1 MLSMLAITLVLGQ
14 NGLTHMAQAVPHVT
28 IDYLVG
34 TRLQATDL
42 AHQLL
47 GNPRLMNLALVSH
60 NPRHRIAAAFAFG
73 IALEPDE
80 RLFDLA
86 CDHAPIVPQSAREA
100 LIHIAA
106 TKFGRQLDFGPRP
119 GACLAE
125 RQASARLW
133 HEWFHGLD
141 PKPENQ
147 GAPMPQVLPDVRP
160 NQPQPGNHG
169 NPPQVEQEPEKE
181 DYDSPLPTDGFD
193 PSWLIVRLSLLGLG
207 LAGARFAKDVF
218 TI

>member
-1 MLSMLAITLVLGQ
+1 MLTILAITLVLGQ

-34 TRLQATDL
+34 TRLQATDM

-47 GNPRLMNLALVSH
+47 GNPRLMNLAIYSH
-60 NPRHRIAAAFAFG
+60 NPRHRMAAAFAFG

-106 TKFGRQLDFGPRP
+106 TKFGKRLDYGPRP
-119 GACLAE
+119 GACLTE
-125 RQASARLW
+125 RETSARLW
-133 HEWFHGLD
+133 REWFHGFTTN
-141 PKPENQ
+141 KPDEPWPNV
-147 GAPMPQVLPDVRP
+147 PMRT
-160 NQPQPGNHG
+160 
-169 NPPQVEQEPEKE
+169 PPQKPDEENKAPNHSNVQEPEKE

-207 LAGARFAKDVF
+207 LAGTRFAKDCF
-218 TI
+218 A